1 MSETGL
7 GCEKSKKALVSDN
20 ADQLQQQLTQ
30 LGKSVAA
37 SDVFIGKYLSW
48 VVTDL
53 NGVIKIFN
61 AGAERM
67 LRCIASEV
75 VNQKNIVDF
84 FNIDELTAC
93 AVALNLKSNSSL
105 HPAFDALVFKAS
117 RGNEDLY
124 DLIQI
129 RSDYSRFPA
138 AGAIVALRDAKD
150 GITGYSFI
158 SRDNSHQK
166 EVELAKT
173 RALLER
179 ETNAQRI
186 LDTASD
192 AFVTMDEG
200 GLITDW
206 NVQAE
211 RIFGWFREDVVGHL
225 LADKIVSPP
234 FRTAHVKGLAHFL
247 ATGEGPVLNKTI
259 EVMGYHRDGYD
270 IPIELSVWAVKTSK
284 GYVFNSFIRD
294 LTQRKEVENQ
304 RILEQKL
311 RAKNIQLEHSSRMKS
326 EFLATMSHELRT
338 PLNAIIGFSEAL
350 KDGLIGPMSEFQK
363 EYIGDIFS
371 SGQHLL
377 SLINDILDLS
387 KVEAGMMALEVEP
400 VDLDLLLLNSLSIV
414 KASAF
419 KQRIKLK
426 VEVADDLGTQQLDAR
441 KIKQIIYN
449 LLANAVKFTAHGG
462 CVTLHARRVVQSR
475 VGKLDGSWP
484 VHTFPQAMVVGCD
497 DFLEIFV
504 IDTGIGISQ
513 MNMPKLFQAFSQIDS
528 SLARKFEG
536 TGLGLAMVKRLTE
549 IHGGS
554 VAMSSAEGEGSCF
567 GVWIPLCKIEITDT
581 TNNAAMPALTL

>member
-1 MSETGL
+1 MSKTGL
-7 GCEKSKKALVSDN
+7 ECEKSEKSWVSGD
-20 ADQLQQQLTQ
+20 ADQLPQQLTQ
-30 LGKSVAA
+30 IVKSVAA
-37 SDVFIGKYLSW
+37 SDVFIGKYLAW
-48 VVTDL
+48 IVTDL

-67 LRCIASEV
+67 LNCVASEV
-75 VNQKNIVDF
+75 VNQKNMIDF
-84 FNIDELTAC
+84 FDPGELSAR
-93 AVALNLKSNSSL
+93 AVALNLKSDFSLNSV
-105 HPAFDALVFKAS
+105 FDALVFQAS

-129 RSDYSRFPA
+129 RNDSSRFSA
-138 AGAIVALRDAKD
+138 AGAIVALRDLED
-150 GITGYSFI
+150 RITGYSFI
-158 SRDNSHQK
+158 SRDNSNQK
-166 EVELAKT
+166 EVELAKA

-200 GLITDW
+200 GLIIDW
-206 NVQAE
+206 NVRAE
-211 RIFGWFREDVVGHL
+211 RIFGWLREDVVGHL

-234 FRTAHVKGLAHFL
+234 FRTAHAKGLAHFL
-247 ATGEGPVLNKTI
+247 ATGEGPVLNRTI
-259 EVMGYHRDGYD
+259 EVMGHHRDGYD
-270 IPIELSVWAVKTSK
+270 IPIELSVWVVKTSK

-294 LTQRKEVENQ
+294 LTERKEIESR
-304 RILEQKL
+304 RILEQEL
-311 RAKNIQLEHSSRMKS
+311 RAKNVQLEHSSRMKS

-400 VDLDLLLLNSLSIV
+400 IDLNSLLLNSLSIV
-414 KASAF
+414 KESAF

-426 VEVADDLGTQQLDAR
+426 IEISDDLGTQQLDLR

-449 LLANAVKFTAHGG
+449 LLANAVKFTTAGG
-462 CVTLHARRVVQSR
+462 CVTLRASRVVQSR
-475 VGKLDGSWP
+475 VGKLDGNWP
-484 VHTFPQAMVVGCD
+484 VHTFPRTVDSGN
-497 DFLEIFV
+497 DFFEVIV

-513 MNMPKLFQAFSQIDS
+513 KNMPKLFQAFSQIDS
-528 SLARKFEG
+528 SLARRFEG
-536 TGLGLAMVKRLTE
+536 TGLGLAMVRRLAE

-567 GVWIPLCKIEITDT
+567 GVWIPLCKAEVVDVTFS
-581 TNNAAMPALTL
+581 ALMPALEL